1 MPWAVSKPVHND
13 HTHRVSATSLLL
25 EESPP
30 QQQGVWFQGDK
41 ARGWETLGRS
51 PLVLLAPWDPDKME
65 NTHTF
70 NGWAVG
76 KDPASDAQRKKER
89 LGHI

>member
-13 HTHRVSATSLLL
+13 HAHGVSAASLLL

-30 QQQGVWFQGDK
+30 QQQGAWIQGDK
-41 ARGWETLGRS
+41 ARRRETMARS
-51 PLVLLAPWDPDKME
+51 PPILLAPWGPDKME
-65 NTHTF
+65 NTPTF

-76 KDPASDAQRKKER
+76 KDPASDAQKKKER